1 MLFPDCAES
10 SHDFLFA
17 TQLSPSNLKEWQ
29 ADDSPNI
36 PEVYFPCHKH
46 LFINKFHKSR
56 IIYRAKAVIFY
67 YSPQFD
73 FDKNN
78 ASVVLCLALWVGLEV
93 FHYGVFEFLTAET
106 TVKDCAVGGENND
119 FGNAGDGI
127 GIAAC
132 LLRVEHLWIWNL

>member
-78 ASVVLCLALWVGLEV
+78 ASVVLCFALWVGLEV

-106 TVKDCAVGGENND
+106 TVKDCAVGGENDD

-132 LLRVEHLWIWNL
+132 LLRVEHLLIWNL